1 MSEPTLREILD
12 AINGLGTR
20 LDRVEQ
26 RLDGLEQKVG
36 QGFDSVLNMLGS
48 LSINHTRLEGKVDRL
63 AGQVGVSLTEAAD

>member
-1 MSEPTLREILD
+1 MSEPTLRDILG

-26 RLDGLEQKVG
+26 RLDRVETKLD
-36 QGFDSVLNMLGS
+36 QGFDSVLNMLSS